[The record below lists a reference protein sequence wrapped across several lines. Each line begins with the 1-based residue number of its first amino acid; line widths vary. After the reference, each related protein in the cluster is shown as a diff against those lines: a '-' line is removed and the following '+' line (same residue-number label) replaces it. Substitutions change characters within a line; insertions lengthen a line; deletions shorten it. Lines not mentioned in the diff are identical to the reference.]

1 MLKKRKIVTPDED
14 LKFCIPILKYLC
26 DPSLSTLLLDDAT

>member
-14 LKFCIPILKYLC
+14 FKFCIPILKYLC
-26 DPSLSTLLLDDAT
+26 DPSLSTLLLGDAT